1 MPRYRI
7 LDQKGLNYLTCTI
20 VGWVDVFTRA
30 TYRDIIIESL
40 SYCQRA
46 KGLRIFAYVLMS
58 NHLHMIVKAE
68 GTQQLSAILRDFKKF
83 TSRQI
88 LEAIEKG
95 SESRKEWL
103 LHVFSYYA
111 RLNTNNRYYQMW
123 IQDNHPI
130 ELVSPKVIWQKVEYI
145 HNNPV
150 RAKWVENPEDYLYS
164 SARSYAFD
172 NRDCLLEVDL
182 LEPFLPGS
190 GFVYVPGL
198 EE

>member
-20 VGWVDVFTRA
+20 VGWVDIFTRA

-68 GTQQLSAILRDFKKF
+68 GMQQLSAILRDFKKF

-95 SESRKEWL
+95 NESRKEWL

-111 RLNTNNRYYQMW
+111 KFNTNNRYYQMW

>member
-20 VGWVDVFTRA
+20 VGWVDIFTRA

-95 SESRKEWL
+95 NESRKEWL

-111 RLNTNNRYYQMW
+111 KFNTNNRYYQMW

>member
-20 VGWVDVFTRA
+20 VGWVDIFTRA

-40 SYCQRA
+40 SYCQKA

-58 NHLHMIVKAE
+58 NHLHMIVKAD

-95 SESRKEWL
+95 NESRKDWL

-111 RLNTNNRYYQMW
+111 KFNTNNRYYQMW

-150 RAKWVENPEDYLYS
+150 RKP
-164 SARSYAFD
+164 
-172 NRDCLLEVDL
+172 
-182 LEPFLPGS
+182 
-190 GFVYVPGL
+190 
-198 EE
+198 